1 MATGKKSFTAYCDW
15 IELFEELTDE
25 EAGKLV
31 KHMFRYVND
40 MNPEAPD
47 RVTKLTFTPIKNTLK
62 RDLKKWEE
70 KREKNKQNALMRW
83 NKKDTNACERIKNDA
98 NYAVSVSVS
107 DSVSVRESSNKL
119 DDDVLYNVDD
129 LKKYYLESDTFN
141 AVLSN
146 KDLKLDNGIDL
157 KTRLELF
164 TIELKLKGRKMEKW
178 NEYCSYFLNCL
189 KKGMFTESKKTNP
202 KITF

>member
-47 RVTKLTFTPIKNTLK
+47 RVTKLTFTPIKNTLT

-202 KITF
+202 KRTF